1 MTVPP
6 KRLVIPENFNEI
18 KEDQNEMD
26 SPTFPK
32 YQTDY
37 LNFLVNNLEQA
48 SDEKKKTEN
57 KY

>member
-1 MTVPP
+1 
-6 KRLVIPENFNEI
+6 
-18 KEDQNEMD
+18 MD

-57 KY
+57 KYWWINTFTIANYKGRALII